1 VLGLSGARS
10 ELDSIITTLSEK
22 RCGNIEKNVSRQFS
36 QTKGKV
42 KHMTGTDLREMHYND
57 ISDMLDDYSEDDRA
71 FMLWLLLQDYINSIE
86 EEQKNYDESKATV
99 RDYALQV
106 MLGKHKT
113 VAEEMREVLYYKW
126 S

>member
-1 VLGLSGARS
+1 
-10 ELDSIITTLSEK
+10 
-22 RCGNIEKNVSRQFS
+22 
-36 QTKGKV
+36 
-42 KHMTGTDLREMHYND
+42 MTGKDLKQMHLTDL
-57 ISDMLDDYSEDDRA
+57 SDMLDDYSEEDRA

-86 EEQKNYDESKATV
+86 EEQKDYDESKATV

>member
-1 VLGLSGARS
+1 MPS
-10 ELDSIITTLSEK
+10 
-22 RCGNIEKNVSRQFS
+22 GNIEKNVSRQFS

-42 KHMTGTDLREMHYND
+42 KTMDARDLQQIHFTD

-71 FMLWLLLQDYINSIE
+71 FMLWLLLQDYIKSIE
-86 EEQKNYDESKATV
+86 EEQKDYDDSKATV
-99 RDYALQV
+99 KDYALQV
-106 MLGKHKT
+106 MLAKHKT